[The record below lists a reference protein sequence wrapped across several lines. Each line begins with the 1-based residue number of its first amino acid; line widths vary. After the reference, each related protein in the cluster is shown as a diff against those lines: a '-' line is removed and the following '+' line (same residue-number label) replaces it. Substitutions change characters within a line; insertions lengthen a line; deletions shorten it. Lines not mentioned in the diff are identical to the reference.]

1 MTKLSGKTNLYD
13 YDVTMFGKKTHQNS
27 HTNHNERHGSSI
39 KSVQCIFY
47 AQSTH
52 LAIASLVCNVF
63 AHDRRSA
70 MQKIFAYSKQQSYRV
85 SNRRVYIL
93 CILANS
99 RYFPIES
106 QE

>member
-13 YDVTMFGKKTHQNS
+13 YDVTMFERKNTHK
-27 HTNHNERHGSSI
+27 NHNERHGSSI
-39 KSVQCIFY
+39 KSVKRIFY

-63 AHDRRSA
+63 THDRRST

-85 SNRRVYIL
+85 SNRLVCIL
-93 CILANS
+93 CILTNS